1 MKQKLTDLWK
11 FVKSKKKIFIVISL
25 LLVLCLILI
34 VCFKFY
40 NPKVKD
46 EVISS
51 NKEIYLKESYE
62 YEIGSIPKIEDFT
75 NEKNARIEIYYEDS
89 KIDGKLNKTGEYKV
103 VVYIDEEKYETKI
116 EVKDSL
122 DNEVE
127 ELPENDDLP
136 EEENE
141 QDNSSEKL
149 PNEDKSDSSNDNQDI
164 DNNKEKDNI
173 DKEELNNNKE
183 ETKPVVKP
191 QPEQKPEPEPAPE
204 PEPEPEPVVTVVSEE
219 KKSDVTEITKYGTK
233 FKQTEK
239 YTLVT
244 YSNGITEKKNVVVSL
259 EVLDYSTFVTS
270 SSSMLDEATKL
281 SKDNTT
287 KRQEAVMYI
296 NGYRS
301 EVGAADLVLDEELSI
316 AATIRALELAYS
328 NHIAHTRPNGTSYKT
343 AIDDI
348 YTKPYY
354 YWGEN
359 LNGGTYYSTAKY
371 SVESFRES
379 SGHYANMINTR
390 YKKVGIGYV
399 YVPFGTYHHFWVH
412 LYVE

>member
-51 NKEIYLKESYE
+51 NKEIYLKENYE

-89 KIDGKLNKTGEYKV
+89 KIDGELNKTGEYKV

-116 EVKDSL
+116 EVKESF

-149 PNEDKSDSSNDNQDI
+149 PNEDKSD
-164 DNNKEKDNI
+164 
-173 DKEELNNNKE
+173 
-183 ETKPVVKP
+183 
-191 QPEQKPEPEPAPE
+191 
-204 PEPEPEPVVTVVSEE
+204 
-219 KKSDVTEITKYGTK
+219 
-233 FKQTEK
+233 F
-239 YTLVT
+239 
-244 YSNGITEKKNVVVSL
+244 
-259 EVLDYSTFVTS
+259 STGSVPLFI
-270 SSSMLDEATKL
+270 LAL
-281 SKDNTT
+281 I
-287 KRQEAVMYI
+287 KR
-296 NGYRS
+296 
-301 EVGAADLVLDEELSI
+301 LSI
-316 AATIRALELAYS
+316 ERSLLLNAAET
-328 NHIAHTRPNGTSYKT
+328 
-343 AIDDI
+343 
-348 YTKPYY
+348 
-354 YWGEN
+354 
-359 LNGGTYYSTAKY
+359 
-371 SVESFRES
+371 
-379 SGHYANMINTR
+379 
-390 YKKVGIGYV
+390 
-399 YVPFGTYHHFWVH
+399 
-412 LYVE
+412 